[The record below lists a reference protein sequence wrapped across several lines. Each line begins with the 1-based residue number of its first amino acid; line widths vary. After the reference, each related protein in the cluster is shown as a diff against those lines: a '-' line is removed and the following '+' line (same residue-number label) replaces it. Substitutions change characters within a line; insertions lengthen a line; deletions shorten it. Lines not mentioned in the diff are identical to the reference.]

1 MNTAPY
7 CTILEECFIFGRD
20 TAWKKACL
28 VSKEDCSSL
37 YMNMLFQ
44 KSGMLH
50 VCVLNTV
57 EGWINILKGSQT
69 TRSLFS
75 VSLLQ
80 SFTTTGCPA
89 FVRIPYGRRTIGH
102 LHLEVTLRSCDWFL
116 RRSQDPWNCMSHWE
130 LGSPGRD
137 MLPGSSLWC
146 WFQTCNISVAVWFV
160 WIWTSCHPH
169 RNLPR
174 FQWFR
179 MHGGPGHQCWEAVR
193 SHLAAGKPLGTW
205 ESSCRFYGIHEGCRA
220 CRACRAC
227 HCDHATD
234 IKRGLGLSN
243 RLTTQQT
250 VSTESVM
257 RLWSSRGERFPRFPK
272 ISHIWPTKGFE
283 PPKTIQ
289 NWSFGVLWPSLIAS
303 YWASHGNKHETH
315 PNPATTSSSGAK
327 RFGVG

>member
-7 CTILEECFIFGRD
+7 CTILEECFIFCRD
-20 TAWKKACL
+20 TAWKKARL
-28 VSKEDCSSL
+28 VSKKDCSSL

-57 EGWINILKGSQT
+57 EGWMNILKGSQT
-69 TRSLFS
+69 TRSLLS

-89 FVRIPYGRRTIGH
+89 FVRIPYGRRAIGH

-146 WFQTCNISVAVWFV
+146 WFQTCNISVAIWIV

-205 ESSCRFYGIHEGCRA
+205 ESSCRFYGIHEGWLPLRS
-220 CRACRAC
+220 RNRYQTRSWPFKSSN
-227 HCDHATD
+227 HPTD
-234 IKRGLGLSN
+234 CFHRVCNASMKFKGRKI
-243 RLTTQQT
+243 
-250 VSTESVM
+250 
-257 RLWSSRGERFPRFPK
+257 PK
-272 ISHIWPTKGFE
+272 ISKDFPHLTNQGLWTSQNY
-283 PPKTIQ
+283 PKLG
-289 NWSFGVLWPSLIAS
+289 SFGVLRPSLIAS